1 MANYLPQPGGR
12 PPDVVALV
20 NNRRQA
26 SIEYVRERYRE
37 TETYDRAFRGIC
49 DGRSASYLNEIVP
62 PIIFA
67 TVMSDVARKTNAM
80 FGSWPVVTFQ
90 GVPGG
95 SEGIAKKNELLIN
108 LQLHEADS
116 YRKSISFFM
125 QADINGTAVA
135 DVGWSFIQRMRQFRT
150 YIPGTQEMI
159 DVRDKVTEFDGP
171 NWTPRDLLTFFPEP
185 GKTHISQMSWY
196 IILDYVDFDDLLE
209 LNSADGF
216 AAFSPEAIK
225 QLAET
230 GMPSAR
236 TASSEFLSST
246 RYRNFGDYLQ
256 QAGRS
261 NTSKPVEL
269 LTMYGTV
276 PYEFAPD
283 GVRNRVITI
292 GNGSVVLRNDPDRL
306 LLNRHRI
313 ITYSPTPDPY
323 HFVGIGKAKIAEPLQ
338 AAAGRLMNQKLD
350 SFDLFLKPAFIAEAG
365 SFASQNMFVKPGKI
379 FPVRTR
385 GRALS
390 DVIQALPMN
399 LQPMAMAF
407 QEIAFLDGMI
417 QKGTGISESAVM
429 GMDTGSG
436 DKTARQF
443 VGEQEA
449 AMTRLAMEA
458 GLASS
463 EVVEPIAELFRDMN
477 RTLLPLPKQF
487 SMIGTRAIFNPVT
500 GLPLEPEEGMIS
512 NPAELN
518 HSWKAKAFGP
528 SFMLTKS
535 ASKADAVQLAQ
546 IMGQNPVWIQNL
558 NWLAMAKKIF
568 SLYDWNVDEMMV
580 QNPIVNQMAQQMGQ
594 DPAAMLS
601 QMGQNPMS
609 AFGGAGGQ
617 QMAPIQPGGDQ
628 VDNAP
633 LGVGP

>member
-1 MANYLPQPGGR
+1 MNQYLPQPGSR
-12 PPDVVALV
+12 PPDLVTLV
-20 NNRRQA
+20 NERRRA

-37 TETYDRAFRGIC
+37 TEIYDRAFRGIC
-49 DGRSASYLNEIVP
+49 DGKAASYLNDIVP
-62 PIIFA
+62 PIILA
-67 TVMSDVARKTNAM
+67 TVMSDVARKTNSM

-108 LQLHEADS
+108 LQLHEAES
-116 YRKSISFFM
+116 YRKSVTFFM

-135 DVGWSFIQRMRQFRT
+135 DVGWSQIKRLRQFRT
-150 YIPGTQEMI
+150 YVPGTSEMI
-159 DVRDKVTEFDGP
+159 DVRDTVTEFDGP
-171 NWTPRDLLTFFPEP
+171 TWKPRDLLTFLPEP
-185 GKTHISQMSWY
+185 GKTNVSDMNWY
-196 IILDYVDFDDLLE
+196 IETDYVDFDDLLE

-216 AAFSPEAIK
+216 QSFSPEAIK
-225 QLAET
+225 ALSQTAIP
-230 GMPSAR
+230 GPRSASDDFM
-236 TASSEFLSST
+236 TLS
-246 RYRNFGDYLQ
+246 RYRNFGDYLKQ
-256 QAGRS
+256 TGRTNS
-261 NTSKPVEL
+261 NKPVEL
-269 LTMYGTV
+269 WTMYGTV

-283 GVRNRVITI
+283 GVRRRVITI
-292 GNGSVVLRNDPDRL
+292 GNGSVVMRNDPDRL
-306 LLNRHRI
+306 LLNRHRVV
-313 ITYSPTPDPY
+313 TYSPTPDPY

-350 SFDLFLKPAFIAEAG
+350 AFDLFIKPAFLVEAG
-365 SFASQNMFVKPGKI
+365 ALASQNMFVKPGKA
-379 FPVRTR
+379 FQVRTK
-385 GRALS
+385 GRALG
-390 DVIQALPMN
+390 DVIQALPVN
-399 LQPMAMAF
+399 LQPLAMAF

-429 GMDTGSG
+429 GLDTGQG

-458 GLASS
+458 GLASV
-463 EVVEPIAELFRDMN
+463 EVVEPIAELMRDMN
-477 RTLLPLPKQF
+477 KTLLPLPKQF

-512 NPAELN
+512 NPMELN

-546 IMGQNPVWIQNL
+546 VMMQNPVWIQNL

-580 QNPIVNQMAQQMGQ
+580 RNPIVNQMAQQMGQ
-594 DPAAMLS
+594 DPAAMVG
-601 QMGQNPMS
+601 QIGQNPLS

-617 QMAPIQPGGDQ
+617 QMSPIQQGGDM